1 MVVELTADVDSDPSC
16 LKRGG
21 RVEPELKSGRVVD
34 GGGGDAPD
42 EVLRVLEML
51 GLAELEQS
59 LQIADV
65 GQEDDDGS
73 RILIG
78 EEAMFVPECDDP
90 MCGGAAEQLWKSVLI
105 CGVVELCLEVIDCL
119 VAEAVHLRVLPKLGA
134 NAGNDGQ
141 IYGQDI
147 ECTGFSRS
155 TMDWLSRVGVQWSC
169 LFRPHMRAWGE
180 TTTEGAKCYTVILRD
195 GIDKEME
202 GTQGDREGRAHIER
216 RRGVYQSGSV
226 Q

>member
-1 MVVELTADVDSDPSC
+1 MVVELIADVDSDPSC
-16 LKRGG
+16 LERGC

-42 EVLRVLEML
+42 ELLRVLEML

-119 VAEAVHLRVLPKLGA
+119 VAEAVHV
-134 NAGNDGQ
+134 Q
-141 IYGQDI
+141 SV
-147 ECTGFSRS
+147 EVVRS
-155 TMDWLSRVGVQWSC
+155 VCW
-169 LFRPHMRAWGE
+169 
-180 TTTEGAKCYTVILRD
+180 K
-195 GIDKEME
+195 
-202 GTQGDREGRAHIER
+202 
-216 RRGVYQSGSV
+216 
-226 Q
+226 